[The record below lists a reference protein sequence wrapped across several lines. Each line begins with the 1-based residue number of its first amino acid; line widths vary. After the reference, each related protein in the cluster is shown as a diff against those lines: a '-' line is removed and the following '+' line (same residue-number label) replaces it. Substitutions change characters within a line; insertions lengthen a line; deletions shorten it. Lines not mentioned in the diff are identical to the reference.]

1 MGERI
6 MAEQDFEKMALTPA
20 DEFPFHA
27 TPYPMSYIP
36 NSDPAWD
43 DGYYFLAY
51 DAVSGVQVWTG
62 MRVAPNTNMI
72 GGYVNTN
79 LGGVQRAL
87 RLSRIWRDDFDVAIG
102 PLRFEFVE
110 PLKAIRL
117 TCAEN
122 PAGITF
128 DILWQG
134 LAPCHLAQHHV
145 AVRAGRR
152 ATDQSRYHQVGQ
164 ASGWLDIDGTRHD
177 IQGWGGSRD
186 RSWGIYE
193 SRPPLAAAPRHIPP
207 VPAPDVPRAL
217 RFSAFVEAE
226 DLSSYFHFHE
236 GPDGQR
242 QVLNDAFG
250 VPLEGS
256 VDFGWHGG
264 KLAFVDYDHALNWR
278 PGTRSVTDGT
288 VTMTDVMGGRWTF
301 AFDVPHPPHVLGQI
315 GYHVG
320 AWHDGGTIHT
330 WHGASPAMEWDEF
343 DFSRQP
349 SEHTFPGSG
358 ETRKVFGVEHI
369 AHVRLTSPDG
379 RVRRG
384 RAQFEVFL
392 NGRYAPYGFE
402 GQEAHGAAVQDGLT
416 GRGLA

>member
-1 MGERI
+1 
-6 MAEQDFEKMALTPA
+6 MAEQDFEKMALTPM
-20 DEFPFHA
+20 DEYPFHA

-51 DAVSGVQVWTG
+51 DLESGVQLWTG
-62 MRVAPNTNMI
+62 MRVAPNSNMI
-72 GGYVNTN
+72 GGYVNSN
-79 LGGVQRAL
+79 VRGVQRAL

-102 PLRFEFVE
+102 PLRYDFVE
-110 PLKAIRL
+110 PLKAIRM
-117 TCAEN
+117 TCGEN
-122 PAGITF
+122 PSGITF
-128 DILWQG
+128 DILWRG
-134 LAPCHLAQHHV
+134 LSPCHLAQHHV

-152 ATDQSRYHQVGQ
+152 ATDQSRYHQVGR
-164 ASGWLDIDGTRHD
+164 ATGWLRIDGTRYEMPED
-177 IQGWGGSRD
+177 APWGASRD

-193 SRPPLAAAPRHIPP
+193 SRPPLAVAPRHLPP
-207 VPAPDVPRAL
+207 PEPVAVPRAL

-226 DLSSYFHFHE
+226 DVSSYFHFHE
-236 GPDGQR
+236 GPDGER

-264 KLAFVDYDHALNWR
+264 KLAFVDYHHDLAWR
-278 PGTRSVTDGT
+278 PGTRSVTHGT
-288 VTMTDVMGGRWTF
+288 VTLTDVQGGTWTMEL
-301 AFDVPHPPHVLGQI
+301 DVPHPPHVLGQI

-320 AWHDGGTIHT
+320 AWHDGGTIHS

-349 SEHTFPGSG
+349 CRHIFPGNG
-358 ETRKVFGVEHI
+358 ETRTVYGVEHV
-369 AHVRLTSPDG
+369 ATVRLTAPDG
-379 RVRRG
+379 RVRKG

-402 GQEAHGAAVQDGLT
+402 DQQNQGGLT
-416 GRGLA
+416 GRGIA